1 MFLLWRMI
9 HASIVLLSLHTC
21 VQQPCVNL
29 YIFMSIIWQT
39 QFRAWYIHVLHL
51 ARVWFRLRW
60 KFWLWY
66 KTFDPNTELLAVE
79 NRKCNWLED
88 KLTLMPIITM
98 RKCYRYIKITKN
110 IFIYCTAKMYCKN
123 NCQFSSNFV

>member
-9 HASIVLLSLHTC
+9 HASIVHFLSLHTC

-66 KTFDPNTELLAVE
+66 KRLDPNAEHIAVE
-79 NRKCNWLED
+79 NKKNVIDLKANNFIVYYQNKKVLSIYSKC
-88 KLTLMPIITM
+88 
-98 RKCYRYIKITKN
+98 
-110 IFIYCTAKMYCKN
+110 IYLYSTAKIYFEN
-123 NCQFSSNFV
+123 NCQFSSNLL